1 MAGQMSREQYRK
13 QQEEERQQQ
22 QLRKQ
27 QVNSQL
33 NHLQSNDSPIS
44 QKAENIIVNVSV
56 ATIIIGGIAGG
67 IYFAL
72 SKLPF

>member
-13 QQEEERQQQ
+13 QQEVERQQ

-27 QVNSQL
+27 QMNSQL

-56 ATIIIGGIAGG
+56 ATIIIGSIAGG